1 MLVVAMHLVD
11 QSKIMEWT
19 PYIEYA
25 MRVVHIELIK
35 YFKKKIIYNQDNVIT
50 FFIFYFAYKLSK

>member
-1 MLVVAMHLVD
+1 
-11 QSKIMEWT
+11 MEWT

-35 YFKKKIIYNQDNVIT
+35 YFQKKKIIYNQDNVIT

>member
-1 MLVVAMHLVD
+1 
-11 QSKIMEWT
+11 MEWT
-19 PYIEYA
+19 PYIEYS

-35 YFKKKIIYNQDNVIT
+35 YFKKKMIYNQDNVIT